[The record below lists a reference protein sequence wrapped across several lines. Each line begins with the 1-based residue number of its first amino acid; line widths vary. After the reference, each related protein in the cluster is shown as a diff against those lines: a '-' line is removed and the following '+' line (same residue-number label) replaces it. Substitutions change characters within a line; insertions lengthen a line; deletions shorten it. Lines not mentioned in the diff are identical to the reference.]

1 MPLKIENVSPIRYNI
16 HIKKEGVTMTANVY
30 SIESLLVGT
39 RYVSRTMRGE
49 IISAEKHPKAVWYEG
64 CETYLVEVAPQSG
77 SNNWGRKT
85 YRTVAVK
92 VKE

>member
-1 MPLKIENVSPIRYNI
+1 
-16 HIKKEGVTMTANVY
+16 MTANVY